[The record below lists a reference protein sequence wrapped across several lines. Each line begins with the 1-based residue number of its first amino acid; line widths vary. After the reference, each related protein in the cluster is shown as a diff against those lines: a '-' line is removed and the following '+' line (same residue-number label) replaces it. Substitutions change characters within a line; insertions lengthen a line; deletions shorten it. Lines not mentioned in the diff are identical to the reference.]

1 MKKILLSLA
10 LFLGGI
16 SVSNAQFEI
25 SNLSI
30 GAGLAPTMYFGAGL
44 GTMTSSFSGKF
55 QYEQDESFFFG
66 DAIFS
71 NKDYAGVASGTK
83 ISFMHLNAGYGRYLL
98 GDADEDFNVA
108 GKIGAGISSYLMIAD
123 NLPEGQEDATWSMNA
138 GVVAN
143 YNVSDAIVLFGEA
156 GAIFSA
162 GTYNSQSNGTA
173 SPEFNCL
180 VFQVGAR
187 FRFQ

>member
-1 MKKILLSLA
+1 
-10 LFLGGI
+10 
-16 SVSNAQFEI
+16 
-25 SNLSI
+25 
-30 GAGLAPTMYFGAGL
+30 
-44 GTMTSSFSGKF
+44 
-55 QYEQDESFFFG
+55 
-66 DAIFS
+66 
-71 NKDYAGVASGTK
+71 
-83 ISFMHLNAGYGRYLL
+83 MHLNAGYGRYLL

>member
-71 NKDYAGVASGTK
+71 NKDYA
-83 ISFMHLNAGYGRYLL
+83 
-98 GDADEDFNVA
+98 
-108 GKIGAGISSYLMIAD
+108 
-123 NLPEGQEDATWSMNA
+123 
-138 GVVAN
+138 
-143 YNVSDAIVLFGEA
+143 
-156 GAIFSA
+156 
-162 GTYNSQSNGTA
+162 
-173 SPEFNCL
+173 
-180 VFQVGAR
+180 
-187 FRFQ
+187 

>member
-1 MKKILLSLA
+1 MKKILLSIA
-10 LFLGGI
+10 LFFGGI

-30 GAGLAPTMYFGAGL
+30 GAGLAPSMYLGTGL

-71 NKDYAGVASGTK
+71 NKDYADGASGTK
-83 ISFMHLNAGYGRYLL
+83 ISFMHLNAGYGRYLV

-108 GKIGAGISSYLMIAD
+108 GKIGAGISTYLMTAD
-123 NLPEGQEDATWSMNA
+123 NLPEGQEDGTWSMNA

-143 YNVSDAIVLFGEA
+143 YNVSDAIILFGEA

-162 GTYNSQSNGTA
+162 GTYNSQGNGTA

-180 VFQVGAR
+180 VFQVGAK